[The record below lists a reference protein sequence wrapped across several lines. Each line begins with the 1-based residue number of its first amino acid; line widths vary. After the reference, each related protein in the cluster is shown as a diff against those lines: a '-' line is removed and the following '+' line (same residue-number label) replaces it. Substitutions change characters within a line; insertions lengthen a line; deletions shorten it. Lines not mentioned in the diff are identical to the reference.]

1 MADEDKFAEVAVERL
16 GALVPAARKLGES
29 VEELSAESMGSRMSL
44 LLQLQTLLLYEQF
57 RDYIIEKERQ
67 LSGGS

>member
-1 MADEDKFAEVAVERL
+1 MQDEKEFSQIAIERL
-16 GALVPAARKLGES
+16 KELVPVAQKLGES
-29 VEELSAESMGSRMSL
+29 VEQLSTDSIGDRISL
-44 LLQLQTLLLYEQF
+44 LLQLQVLLLYEQF